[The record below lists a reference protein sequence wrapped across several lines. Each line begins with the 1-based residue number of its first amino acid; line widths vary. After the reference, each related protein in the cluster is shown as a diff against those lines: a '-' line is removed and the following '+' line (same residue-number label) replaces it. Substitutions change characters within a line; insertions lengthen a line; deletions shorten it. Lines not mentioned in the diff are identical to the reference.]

1 MRKDIKIIH
10 FSHPAEANGG
20 SKARNDILSILKKE
34 GINELN
40 INVSVTDNKI
50 KKLLYA
56 KLILPQLIKRDNSN
70 VYIIQFPLYSLF
82 ITKELFH
89 VIKHYSNA
97 KIIIII
103 HDLELIRRATDNS
116 STAGEEEL
124 QLLKMA
130 DGIISQNPTM
140 TKFINQMG
148 INNKIVSLGIFD
160 YLNSQDINTNK
171 HFTKSIVFA
180 GSLHKSTFLQKLAS
194 STQISLWGPH
204 PAQGYPAN
212 IHYHGVKNADILPKY
227 IDGSFGLVWDGPSLD
242 TCSGNFGD
250 YLRYNTPHKTSLY
263 LSSGIPVIIWEKAA
277 MANFIEKEGVGIT
290 IDSLANLDNVLDRIS
305 DEDYAVIK
313 ANTIALAQKL
323 RSGFYVKSALNN
335 ILNEEDDLK

>member
-1 MRKDIKIIH
+1 
-10 FSHPAEANGG
+10 
-20 SKARNDILSILKKE
+20 
-34 GINELN
+34 
-40 INVSVTDNKI
+40 
-50 KKLLYA
+50 
-56 KLILPQLIKRDNSN
+56 
-70 VYIIQFPLYSLF
+70 
-82 ITKELFH
+82 
-89 VIKHYSNA
+89 
-97 KIIIII
+97 
-103 HDLELIRRATDNS
+103 
-116 STAGEEEL
+116 
-124 QLLKMA
+124 
-130 DGIISQNPTM
+130 
-140 TKFINQMG
+140 MG
-148 INNKIVSLGIFD
+148 INNKIISLGIFD

-212 IHYHGVKNADILPKY
+212 IHYHGIKNADILPKY

-323 RSGFYVKSALNN
+323 RSGFYIKSALNN